1 MQVCTLFLSIN
12 IKRHIQET
20 HCESVIPEKLKKQ
33 KTLMDE
39 RKNGLTA
46 THSIRPTAKGIS
58 NLKTRIDYECHH
70 ARSHEKFELSHP
82 FVINDNQSIKQS
94 LKKMFLTKLDSQF

>member
-1 MQVCTLFLSIN
+1 MCTLFLSIN

-58 NLKTRIDYECHH
+58 NLKTRIDYECH
-70 ARSHEKFELSHP
+70 ENFELSHP
-82 FVINDNQSIKQS
+82 FVINDNQAIKQS
-94 LKKMFLTKLDSQF
+94 LKKCF

>member
-46 THSIRPTAKGIS
+46 THSIRPTAKGQLIWTAIYS
-58 NLKTRIDYECHH
+58 
-70 ARSHEKFELSHP
+70 
-82 FVINDNQSIKQS
+82 V
-94 LKKMFLTKLDSQF
+94 LDSPKKRTKKI